1 MTLRQERADEILRIL
16 RRAYSRAKCSLN
28 FENPYQLLIAT
39 MLSAQSTDARVNT
52 VTPALFRKYPDVGAM
67 ARAKQPAL
75 EREIHSTGFFR
86 NKAKAIIAVSEVI
99 IGRHEGEVPQSMEEL
114 VALPG
119 VGRKTSNV
127 VLGNAFGKAAGIVV
141 DTHVARVTGRLGLTE
156 QSDPEKIEQDLMA
169 LIPRKEWT
177 RFAHRV
183 ILHGR
188 NVCQARKPLCSE
200 CVLNEYCPSAEEPLE

>member
-52 VTPALFRKYPDVGAM
+52 VTPALFRKYPDVEAM

-86 NKAKAIIAVSEVI
+86 NKAKALIAVSDVI
-99 IGRHEGEVPQSMEEL
+99 IGRYGGEVPQSMEEL

-119 VGRKTSNV
+119 VGRKTANV